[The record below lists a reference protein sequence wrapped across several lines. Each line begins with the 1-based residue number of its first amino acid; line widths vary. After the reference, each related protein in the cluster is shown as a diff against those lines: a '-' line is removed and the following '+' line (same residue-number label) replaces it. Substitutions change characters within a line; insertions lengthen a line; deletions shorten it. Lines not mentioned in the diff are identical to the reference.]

1 MRLYVPEK
9 THKSIAWY
17 DNSRRAK
24 TCRNWTLK
32 NVAGTQK
39 CPRPEIMRSKNFRVR
54 NRIFFGIWMI
64 NKFLHSLYV
73 SSQLLL
79 RISMHDFYKFYVC
92 PFMAVLLCEP
102 GKECFKCNP
111 AMRHYGSK
119 FDKWSVTTCHPNRI
133 NHEKSSVCQYGTFQL
148 YFSTFISA
156 FII

>member
-1 MRLYVPEK
+1 MEK
-9 THKSIAWY
+9 YPSVQSSISSERSIH
-17 DNSRRAK
+17 NSFFRQALSFRQK
-24 TCRNWTLK
+24 ISFHRNSTELRWKLPISD
-32 NVAGTQK
+32 GLHLSSL
-39 CPRPEIMRSKNFRVR
+39 E
-54 NRIFFGIWMI
+54 IFF
-64 NKFLHSLYV
+64 
-73 SSQLLL
+73 